1 MFEIKFKR
9 IKFGFADMMFYM
21 FIALVTLI
29 CSFFVHYAVTFPPS
43 DEIVDEHYKGNR
55 ILVKEYKR
63 EKIKE
68 ADTTK
73 YAYILKSYPRPKE
86 YKLKVIKINDWSIN
100 VKFENNEIY
109 RASVNDPHK
118 YKKGQTITATKV
130 YYPKKITTIKGEEKT
145 EWVRLNQ

>member
-9 IKFGFADMMFYM
+9 IKLGFTDMLFFMG
-21 FIALVTLI
+21 IALFILL
-29 CSFFVHYAVTFPPS
+29 CSVFVHSIVTSPPS

-68 ADTTK
+68 AGTTK

-86 YKLKVIKINDWSIN
+86 YKLKVIKINDWSID
-100 VKFENNEIY
+100 VKFENNETY
-109 RASVNDPHK
+109 RASVNDPYK

-130 YYPKKITTIKGEEKT
+130 YYPKKITTIKGEENT
-145 EWVRLNQ
+145 VWVRLNQ